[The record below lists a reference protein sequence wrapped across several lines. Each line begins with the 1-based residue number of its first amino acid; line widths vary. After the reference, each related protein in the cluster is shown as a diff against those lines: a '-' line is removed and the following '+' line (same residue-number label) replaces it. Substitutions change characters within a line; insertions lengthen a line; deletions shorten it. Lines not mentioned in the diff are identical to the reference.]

1 MNIIFSK
8 SKDLDKKLKCSWGD
22 KEYAYLL
29 KEDLSIEENLNKAIE
44 HFPMLKKLVEENKFS
59 PEEVQRCNMEC
70 FNFVPA
76 EKDEIWDLKEFFR
89 HWYADNYLFQN

>member
-8 SKDLDKKLKCSWGD
+8 SKDLNKKLNCSWGD

-44 HFPMLKKLVEENKFS
+44 HFPMLKKLVKENKFS

-76 EKDEIWDLKEFFR
+76 EKD
-89 HWYADNYLFQN
+89 

>member
-8 SKDLDKKLKCSWGD
+8 SKDLDKKLNCSWGD
-22 KEYAYLL
+22 KENAHLL
-29 KEDLSIEENLNKAIE
+29 KEDLSVEENLNKAIE

-59 PEEVQRCNMEC
+59 PEEVQRCNKEC
-70 FNFVPA
+70 LCFVPA

-89 HWYADNYLFQN
+89 HWYVDNYLFKE